1 MLKSTAPVQEEEE
14 DPLAYY
20 EKHTSQIEARP
31 VSCWVASMHMVGES
45 HVCSSCLV
53 PGYFALAAFLSLC
66 WREADGPFA
75 LQRAGGVSRAREEL
89 RE

>member
-31 VSCWVASMHMVGES
+31 VSRWVAGVHTVGES
-45 HVCSSCLV
+45 HGCPSCLV
-53 PGYFALAAFLSLC
+53 PS
-66 WREADGPFA
+66 
-75 LQRAGGVSRAREEL
+75 
-89 RE
+89 

>member
-31 VSCWVASMHMVGES
+31 GSCWVAIMRMVGES
-45 HVCSSCLV
+45 HLCSSYLV
-53 PGYFALAAFLSLC
+53 PGYFALGVFPSLC
-66 WREADGPFA
+66 QQGADRSFA
-75 LQRAGGVSRAREEL
+75 L
-89 RE
+89 

>member
-31 VSCWVASMHMVGES
+31 VW
-45 HVCSSCLV
+45 
-53 PGYFALAAFLSLC
+53 AANTHS
-66 WREADGPFA
+66 
-75 LQRAGGVSRAREEL
+75 
-89 RE
+89 

>member
-31 VSCWVASMHMVGES
+31 QLGWVGLWLGCHYAHG
-45 HVCSSCLV
+45 
-53 PGYFALAAFLSLC
+53 
-66 WREADGPFA
+66 W
-75 LQRAGGVSRAREEL
+75 
-89 RE
+89 